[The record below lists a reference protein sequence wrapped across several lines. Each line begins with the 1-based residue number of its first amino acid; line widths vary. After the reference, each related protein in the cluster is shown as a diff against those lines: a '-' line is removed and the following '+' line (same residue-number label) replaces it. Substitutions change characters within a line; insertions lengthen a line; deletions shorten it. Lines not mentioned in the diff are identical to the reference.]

1 MTSQQQHTPGAFQ
14 VIEDPQLVPDCPHCG
29 AELTTIRT
37 RMLPANGSASAR
49 FGKRYAY
56 ACPGCN
62 RLLGISHRK
71 GFWMG

>member
-1 MTSQQQHTPGAFQ
+1 MTSRPHAPDHIQ
-14 VIEDPQLVPDCPHCG
+14 VEEAPDLVPDCPHCG
-29 AELTTIRT
+29 APLATIRT
-37 RMLPANGSASAR
+37 RMLPAAGSPRSR

>member
-1 MTSQQQHTPGAFQ
+1 MTSPQRQHGRLE
-14 VIEDPQLVPDCPHCG
+14 VVEDPQLVPDCPHCG
-29 AELTTIRT
+29 AMLTTIRT
-37 RMLPANGSASAR
+37 RMLPANGSAKAR

-56 ACPGCN
+56 ACSDCN